1 MGGQYPRRRGDSREL
16 FFWAGNTLM
25 AAAIDGTGPALRL
38 GEVRRLFDVP
48 RRTVGYRGFGTD
60 PYDVAADG
68 QRFLINV
75 LGEEEVAP
83 PITVVTNWTTMLP

>member
-1 MGGQYPRRRGDSREL
+1 
-16 FFWAGNTLM
+16 M

-48 RRTVGYRGFGTD
+48 RRTSGIGTD